1 MKILNKDS
9 IFVIVILV
17 LTGMLCFFM
26 AQSNRYKNLYDY
38 TRTAYSDTVTQYVNK
53 NKELY
58 TANLMYV
65 TDVKDLKKQNE
76 ELYAEIKSLRDNPL
90 VVTKIKTV
98 YQIDTIAIE
107 APVTLDTANGNF
119 ESKFEYEDEWNSI
132 FGRLNGNI
140 LNNTGVFTLDK
151 LQFNCDITSD
161 IIEKDG
167 NLYFISKSNNPY
179 LTITNTDGYML
190 SPEKSKLLKKR
201 FNKPWGVMI
210 GVGGTLTLYD
220 NNVRFLP
227 GINLTIGYKI
237 LSF

>member
-1 MKILNKDS
+1 MRILNKNN
-9 IFVIVILV
+9 IIVIAVVILIG
-17 LTGMLCFFM
+17 LLCI
-26 AQSNRYKNLYDY
+26 SVSRCSRYKNLYSY
-38 TRTAYSDTVTQYVNK
+38 TKSAYSDTVTQYVNK
-53 NKELY
+53 NNELY
-58 TANLMYV
+58 KANLMYV

-76 ELYAEIKSLRDNPL
+76 ELYAEVKSLRDNPL
-90 VVTKIKTV
+90 VVTKINTV

-107 APVTLDTANGNF
+107 APVTFDTANGNF

-132 FGRLNGNI
+132 FGRLNGNVF
-140 LNNTGVFTLDK
+140 NNTGVFTLDR
-151 LQFNCDITSD
+151 LNFNCDITSD

-167 NLYFISKSNNPY
+167 NFYFISKSNNPY

-190 SPEKSKLLKKR
+190 SPEKSKALRKR
-201 FNKPWGVMI
+201 FNRPWGVML

-220 NNVRFLP
+220 NNVKFLP

>member
-1 MKILNKDS
+1 
-9 IFVIVILV
+9 
-17 LTGMLCFFM
+17 M

-76 ELYAEIKSLRDNPL
+76 ELYAEVKSLRDNPL

-220 NNVRFLP
+220 NNVKFLP

>member
-1 MKILNKDS
+1 M
-9 IFVIVILV
+9 
-17 LTGMLCFFM
+17 
-26 AQSNRYKNLYDY
+26 
-38 TRTAYSDTVTQYVNK
+38 
-53 NKELY
+53 
-58 TANLMYV
+58 
-65 TDVKDLKKQNE
+65 
-76 ELYAEIKSLRDNPL
+76 
-90 VVTKIKTV
+90 
-98 YQIDTIAIE
+98 
-107 APVTLDTANGNF
+107 
-119 ESKFEYEDEWNSI
+119 
-132 FGRLNGNI
+132 
-140 LNNTGVFTLDK
+140 NNTGVFTLDK

>member
-1 MKILNKDS
+1 
-9 IFVIVILV
+9 
-17 LTGMLCFFM
+17 
-26 AQSNRYKNLYDY
+26 
-38 TRTAYSDTVTQYVNK
+38 
-53 NKELY
+53 
-58 TANLMYV
+58 MYV

-76 ELYAEIKSLRDNPL
+76 ELYAEVKSLRDNPL
-90 VVTKIKTV
+90 VVTKINTV

-107 APVTLDTANGNF
+107 APVIFDTANGNF

-132 FGRLNGNI
+132 FGRLNGNVF
-140 LNNTGVFTLDK
+140 NNTGVFTLDR
-151 LQFNCDITSD
+151 LNFNCDITSD

-167 NLYFISKSNNPY
+167 NFYFISKSNNPY

-190 SPEKSKLLKKR
+190 SPEKSKALRKR
-201 FNKPWGVMI
+201 FNRPWGVML

-220 NNVRFLP
+220 NNVKFLP